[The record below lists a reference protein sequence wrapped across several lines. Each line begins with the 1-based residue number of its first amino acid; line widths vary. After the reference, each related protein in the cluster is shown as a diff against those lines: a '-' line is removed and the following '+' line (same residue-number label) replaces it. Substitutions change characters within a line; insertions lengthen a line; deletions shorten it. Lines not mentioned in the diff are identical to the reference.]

1 MRAIKGGDAGFFH
14 PLKEGADERSFCT
27 PALLGLPRFQGRNMA
42 TPSEADL
49 ARAKAAVGTLLK
61 DLGLA
66 AHLYAVEPRAGK
78 WAVIVECATGSG
90 WQRVELRAG
99 PELLAAI
106 RGDKD
111 ARAGLLAQWQEHL
124 DDCKYD

>member
-1 MRAIKGGDAGFFH
+1 MADA
-14 PLKEGADERSFCT
+14 
-27 PALLGLPRFQGRNMA
+27 
-42 TPSEADL
+42 SEADL
-49 ARAKAAVGTLLK
+49 ARANASVSALLESMR
-61 DLGLA
+61 LS
-66 AHLYAVEPRAGK
+66 AHLYAVEPREGQ

-106 RGDKD
+106 NGDAE
-111 ARAGLLAQWQEHL
+111 ARATLQAQWRAHL

>member
-1 MRAIKGGDAGFFH
+1 MEA
-14 PLKEGADERSFCT
+14 
-27 PALLGLPRFQGRNMA
+27 
-42 TPSEADL
+42 PSEADL
-49 ARAKAAVGTLLK
+49 SQAKAAVGTLLEG
-61 DLGLA
+61 LGLS
-66 AHLYAVEPRAGK
+66 AHLYAVEPREGK

-106 RGDKD
+106 HGDKD

-124 DDCKYD
+124 DDCRYD